1 MQNMVILFKTD
12 DMEKLFEYSNK
23 LIRET
28 NTNFLRYMY
37 NEINWQS
44 RMIGLIGPRGVGKTT
59 LVLQYIKQNL
69 NPAETLY
76 ITAEDFYFVNNRITE
91 LADRFV
97 KYGGKYLFIDEIH
110 KYKDWAKELK
120 LIYDYHKDLKVVFTG
135 SSILDIK
142 KGASDLSRR
151 SVIYNMQGLSFREYL
166 QLFHNIS
173 VETYSLEDILLHKV
187 EISELPRPL
196 PLFADYLKKGYY
208 PFALEE
214 DFDIRLGQI
223 INQTLENDIPM
234 YADMNVATGRKLKQL
249 LAIISKS
256 APFKPNMSKIAEM
269 LSASRNNISD
279 YCLYLEEA
287 GMIAQL
293 RDNTGGIRGL
303 GKIDKIYLDNT
314 NLIYNL
320 VEDTSNIGNIRE
332 TFFLNQIRVKHDVFT
347 SPVADFL
354 IDDKTFEV
362 GGRNKGQKQIKEVEN
377 GYVVKDDIENGFLNI
392 IPLWQLGLT
401 Y

>member
-1 MQNMVILFKTD
+1 MKR
-12 DMEKLFEYSNK
+12 LFEYSNK
-23 LIRET
+23 LINEADT
-28 NTNFLRYMY
+28 GFLRYMY
-37 NEINWQS
+37 DEINWKN
-44 RMIGLIGPRGVGKTT
+44 RMVGLIGPRGVGKTT

-76 ITAEDFYFVNNRITE
+76 ITVEDFYFVDNKIIE
-91 LADRFV
+91 LVDSFV
-97 KYGGKYLFIDEIH
+97 KFGGKYLFIDEIH

-120 LIYDYHKDLKVVFTG
+120 LIYDYHKDLNVVFTG
-135 SSILDIK
+135 SSVLDIK

-151 SVIYNMQGLSFREYL
+151 AVIYNMQGLSFREYL
-166 QLFHNIS
+166 KLFHNIS
-173 VETYSLEDILLHKV
+173 AKTYTLDEILQHKV
-187 EISELPRPL
+187 DIPEMERPL
-196 PLFADYLKKGYY
+196 PYYVDYLKRGYY

-214 DFDIRLGQI
+214 DFDIRLTQI
-223 INQTLENDIPM
+223 INQTLENDIPL

-279 YCLYLEEA
+279 YCLYIEEA

-303 GKIDKIYLDNT
+303 GKVDKIYLDNT

-320 VEDTSNIGNIRE
+320 ANDTSNIGNIRE
-332 TFFLNQIRVKHDVFT
+332 TFFLNQMRVKQNVVS
-347 SPVADFL
+347 SPVSDFL
-354 IDDKTFEV
+354 INDITFEV
-362 GGRNKGQKQIKEVEN
+362 GGKSKGLKQIKDIEN
-377 GYVVKDDIENGFLNI
+377 GYIVKDDIENGFLNI